1 MSIKVITVAYYFM
14 IFLKSNIG
22 YISMFIAVIG
32 FGSGP
37 PFVKLALQEFYVM
50 DLMAVRF
57 SLAFVLMLIFALL
70 MRVDLSIKKI
80 GLTPFLMGLLNPFL
94 VTLSFHIGLLLT
106 SPVSGVALISTLPIW
121 QPFVARVFLKEKIEI
136 KVIIGAFITIIGT
149 LILLSTQKK
158 IGGGNYLGDFI
169 IFLGMMC
176 VSINEVLGRRFMQTK
191 VNQLGVN
198 TFQYMIG
205 AILSILILFIVWPDS
220 SFTYNNYLNF
230 SPPVLAA
237 ITLSFITFG
246 AYLFYNFALRRAP
259 IGRISL
265 MYPLTGPIGAT
276 MSCIVLGST
285 ISINIFI
292 SLIIIL
298 VGTIIPQINKKAK
311 D

>member
-121 QPFVARVFLKEKIEI
+121 QPFVARIFLKEKIEI

-276 MSCIVLGST
+276 MSWIVLGST

>member
-276 MSCIVLGST
+276 MSWIVLGST

-311 D
+311 G

>member
-14 IFLKSNIG
+14 IFIKSNVG

-220 SFTYNNYLNF
+220 SFTHNNYLNF

-276 MSCIVLGST
+276 MSWIVLGST

>member
-14 IFLKSNIG
+14 IFIKSNIG

-276 MSCIVLGST
+276 MSWIVLGST

-298 VGTIIPQINKKAK
+298 VGTIIPQINLKAK
-311 D
+311 G

>member
-276 MSCIVLGST
+276 MSWIVLGST

>member
-1 MSIKVITVAYYFM
+1 MSIKVIIVTYYFM

-121 QPFVARVFLKEKIEI
+121 QPFVARIFLKEKIEI

-276 MSCIVLGST
+276 MSWIVLGST

>member
-14 IFLKSNIG
+14 IFIKSNVG

-136 KVIIGAFITIIGT
+136 KVIIGALITIIGT

-276 MSCIVLGST
+276 MSWIVLGST

>member
-1 MSIKVITVAYYFM
+1 MSIKVITVTYYFM
-14 IFLKSNIG
+14 IFIKSNVG

-136 KVIIGAFITIIGT
+136 KVIIGALITIIGT

-276 MSCIVLGST
+276 MSWIVLGST